1 MLMKILINHPDFALL
16 GGVSNHYE
24 GLREHWT
31 QNVIYNTIG
40 GRKKFNCLKFLWLF
54 WDVIKFVF
62 KMMVYRPDV
71 VLLNPSLGA
80 TALRRD
86 FLFLT
91 IARLFGVP
99 VAVFIHGFSLEY
111 LEKIDPIWL
120 SKWLN
125 KASLIF
131 VLASFFKHKLEK
143 IGIRTPIVLTTTK
156 VDDTLLEGANIE
168 KCDRS
173 AINHLLFV
181 ARIHKTKGIYE
192 TIDAF
197 DLLAEQHPFL
207 ELTIAGNGP
216 DFSELKARVN
226 QSAFSSRIHVL
237 GDLRGDALQKVYA
250 RADLYILPTTHAE
263 GMPTSVLEA
272 MAFGLPVFTRK
283 VGGLVD
289 FFNENMGY
297 ITDSVDPKDFAL
309 AIEPYLNDIDLY
321 RSVSEYNR
329 QYAQA
334 HFMASR
340 VALDIEDKI
349 EKHILTNKR

>member
-1 MLMKILINHPDFALL
+1 MRILVNHPDFALL
-16 GGVSNHYE
+16 GGVSNHYD
-24 GLREHWT
+24 GLRKYWS
-31 QNVIYNTIG
+31 QDVRYNTTG
-40 GRKKFNCLKFLWLF
+40 GRKNFNQLKYLWLF
-54 WDVIKFVF
+54 GDVIKFVF
-62 KMMVYRPDV
+62 KMVVHRPDV
-71 VLLNPSLGA
+71 VLLNPSLGS

-111 LEKIDPIWL
+111 LEKVDPIWL

-131 VLASFFKHKLEK
+131 VLASFFKHKLEE

-173 AINHLLFV
+173 VINHLLFV

-297 ITDSVDPKDFAL
+297 ITDSLDPKDFAS
-309 AIEPYLNDIDLY
+309 AIEPYLNDMELY
-321 RSVSEYNR
+321 QRVSKYNR
-329 QYAQA
+329 EYAQT

-340 VALDIEDKI
+340 VALDIENKI
-349 EKHILTNKR
+349 EKHIFGNKV

>member
-1 MLMKILINHPDFALL
+1 MRILINHPDFALL
-16 GGVSNHYE
+16 GGVSNHYA
-24 GLREHWT
+24 GLRRYWS
-31 QNVIYNTIG
+31 QDVRYNTTG
-40 GRKKFNCLKFLWLF
+40 GRKNFNQLRYLWLF
-54 WDVIKFVF
+54 WDLIKFVF
-62 KMMVYRPDV
+62 KMMVHRPDV
-71 VLLNPSLGA
+71 VLLNPSLGL

-91 IARLFGVP
+91 ITRLFGVP

-111 LEKIDPIWL
+111 LEKENPVWL

-131 VLASFFKHKLEK
+131 VLASSFKHELEK
-143 IGIRTPIVLTTTK
+143 IGIRPPIVLTTTK
-156 VDDTLLEGANIE
+156 VNDTLLKGADIE
-168 KCDRS
+168 KS
-173 AINHLLFV
+173 GMSEINHLLFV

-192 TIDAF
+192 TVDTF
-197 DLLAEQHPFL
+197 DLLAERYPFL

-237 GDLRGDALQKVYA
+237 GDLRGDALQKVYT

-289 FFNENMGY
+289 FFNEKMGY
-297 ITDSVDPKDFAL
+297 ITDSIDPKDFAL

-329 QYAQA
+329 QYAQS
-334 HFMASR
+334 HFMASQ

-349 EKHILTNKR
+349 AKYITNKR

>member
-1 MLMKILINHPDFALL
+1 MRILVNHPDFALL
-16 GGVSNHYE
+16 GGVSNHYD
-24 GLREHWT
+24 GLRKYWS
-31 QNVIYNTIG
+31 QDVRYNTTG
-40 GRKKFNCLKFLWLF
+40 GRKNFNQLKYLWLF

-62 KMMVYRPDV
+62 KMVVHRPDV
-71 VLLNPSLGA
+71 VLLNPSLGS

-111 LEKIDPIWL
+111 LEKVDPIWL

-289 FFNENMGY
+289 FFNDNMGY
-297 ITDSVDPKDFAL
+297 ITDSIDPKDFGS
-309 AIEPYLNDIDLY
+309 AIEPYLNDMELY
-321 RSVSEYNR
+321 QRVSKYNR
-329 QYAQA
+329 EYAQT

-340 VALDIEDKI
+340 VALDIENKI
-349 EKHILTNKR
+349 EKHIFGNKV

>member
-1 MLMKILINHPDFALL
+1 MRILVNHPDFALL
-16 GGVSNHYE
+16 GGVSNHYN
-24 GLREHWT
+24 GLKRYWS
-31 QNVIYNTIG
+31 QDVRYNTTG
-40 GRKKFNCLKFLWLF
+40 GRKNFNQLKYFWLF

-62 KMMVYRPDV
+62 KMIVHRPDV
-71 VLLNPSLGA
+71 VLLNPSLGS

-91 IARLFGVP
+91 ITRLFGVP

-111 LEKIDPIWL
+111 LEEENPVWL

-131 VLASFFKHKLEK
+131 VLASFFKYKLEK

-156 VDDTLLEGANIE
+156 VNDTLLEGADIE
-168 KCDRS
+168 KCGMS
-173 AINHLLFV
+173 EINHLLFV
-181 ARIHKTKGIYE
+181 ARIHRTKGIYE
-192 TIDAF
+192 AVDTF
-197 DLLAEQHPFL
+197 DLLAERYPFL

-216 DFSELKARVN
+216 DFSELKTRVN

-237 GDLRGDALQKVYA
+237 GDLRGDALKKVYA
-250 RADLYILPTTHAE
+250 RADLYILPTAHAE

-321 RSVSEYNR
+321 RSVSEHNR
-329 QYAQA
+329 QYAQS
-334 HFMASR
+334 HFMASQ
-340 VALDIEDKI
+340 VAFDIEDKI
-349 EKHILTNKR
+349 AKYITNKR

>member
-1 MLMKILINHPDFALL
+1 MRILVNHPDFALL
-16 GGVSNHYE
+16 GGVSNHYD
-24 GLREHWT
+24 GLRKYWS
-31 QNVIYNTIG
+31 QDVRYNTTG
-40 GRKKFNCLKFLWLF
+40 GRKNFNQLKYLWLF
-54 WDVIKFVF
+54 GDVIKFVF
-62 KMMVYRPDV
+62 KMVVHRPDV
-71 VLLNPSLGA
+71 VLLNPSLGS

-111 LEKIDPIWL
+111 LEKVDPIWL

-131 VLASFFKHKLEK
+131 VLASFFKHKLEE

-173 AINHLLFV
+173 VINHLLFV

-289 FFNENMGY
+289 FFNDNMGY
-297 ITDSVDPKDFAL
+297 ITDSIDPQDFAS
-309 AIEPYLNDIDLY
+309 AIELYLNDMELY
-321 RSVSEYNR
+321 QRVSKYNR
-329 QYAQA
+329 EYAQT

-340 VALDIEDKI
+340 VALDIENKI
-349 EKHILTNKR
+349 EKHIFGNKV

>member
-1 MLMKILINHPDFALL
+1 MRILVNHPDFALL
-16 GGVSNHYE
+16 GGVSNHYD
-24 GLREHWT
+24 GLRKYWS
-31 QNVIYNTIG
+31 QDVRYNTTG
-40 GRKKFNCLKFLWLF
+40 GRKNFNQLKYLWLF

-62 KMMVYRPDV
+62 KMVVHRPDV
-71 VLLNPSLGA
+71 VLLNPSLGS

-111 LEKIDPIWL
+111 LEKVDPIWL

-131 VLASFFKHKLEK
+131 VLASFFKHKLEE

-173 AINHLLFV
+173 VINHLLFV

-289 FFNENMGY
+289 FFNDNMGY
-297 ITDSVDPKDFAL
+297 ITDSIDPQDFAS
-309 AIEPYLNDIDLY
+309 AIELYLNDMELY
-321 RSVSEYNR
+321 QRVSKYNR
-329 QYAQA
+329 EYAQT

-340 VALDIEDKI
+340 VALDIENKI
-349 EKHILTNKR
+349 EKHIFGNKV

>member
-1 MLMKILINHPDFALL
+1 MAMRILVNHPDFALL
-16 GGVSNHYE
+16 GGVSNHYN
-24 GLREHWT
+24 GLKKYWSQDVR
-31 QNVIYNTIG
+31 YNTTG
-40 GRKKFNCLKFLWLF
+40 GRKNFNQLKYLWLL

-62 KMMVYRPDV
+62 KMVVHRPDV
-71 VLLNPSLGA
+71 VLLNPSLGP

-111 LEKIDPIWL
+111 LEKVDPIWL

-156 VDDTLLEGANIE
+156 VDDTLLEGADIE
-168 KCDRS
+168 KRDRS

-197 DLLAEQHPFL
+197 DLLAERYPFL

-226 QSAFSSRIHVL
+226 QSVFSSRIHVL

-297 ITDSVDPKDFAL
+297 ITDSLDPKDFAM
-309 AIEPYLNDIDLY
+309 AIEPYLDDTELY
-321 RSVSEYNR
+321 EKVSKYNR
-329 QYAQA
+329 EYAQA

-340 VALDIEDKI
+340 VALDVEREIAS
-349 EKHILTNKR
+349 HI